1 MRKSFLP
8 AFECSA
14 RIDPYS
20 QVRPLYKFVKAQGM
34 VIDRRGREPLL
45 AQMPHIRRIM
55 VLPELVD
62 TLQPIFTPAE
72 LQPADDVLFSLPV
85 ISRYLALAFPRRN
98 APPLL
103 VEIVRD
109 IHKFTSFPC

>member
-1 MRKSFLP
+1 
-8 AFECSA
+8 
-14 RIDPYS
+14 
-20 QVRPLYKFVKAQGM
+20 
-34 VIDRRGREPLL
+34 
-45 AQMPHIRRIM
+45 M

-62 TLQPIFTPAE
+62 TLQPKFTPAE

-103 VEIVRD
+103 MEIVRD